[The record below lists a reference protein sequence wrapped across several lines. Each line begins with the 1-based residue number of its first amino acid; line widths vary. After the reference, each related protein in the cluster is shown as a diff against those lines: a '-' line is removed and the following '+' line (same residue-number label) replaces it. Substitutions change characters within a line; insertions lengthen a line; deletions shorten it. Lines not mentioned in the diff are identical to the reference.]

1 MNVLACCGRYGT
13 LKVTINIW
21 EGKLKQEAHNK
32 FEASLACRELQA
44 SLNYREKKKKKPELK
59 KEPGVGCTR
68 GGTGGWI
75 SVSCRPCVHTE

>member
-44 SLNYREKKKKKPELK
+44 SLNYREKKKKSLSSK
-59 KEPGVGCTR
+59 KSQV
-68 GGTGGWI
+68 
-75 SVSCRPCVHTE
+75 